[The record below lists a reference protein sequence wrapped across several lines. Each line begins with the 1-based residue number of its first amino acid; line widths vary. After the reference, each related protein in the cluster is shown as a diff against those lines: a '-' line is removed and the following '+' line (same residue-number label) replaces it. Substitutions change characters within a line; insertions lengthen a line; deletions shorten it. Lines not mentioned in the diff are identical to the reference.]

1 MYYVEARFRDSDRVE
16 RFNLLQSSDAV
27 VAWVSRNVASG
38 MVLEVFVP
46 SSATHGDLST
56 IRSLVAR
63 IVR

>member
-46 SSATHGDLST
+46 SSAHTAISVPSDPWLPV
-56 IRSLVAR
+56 L
-63 IVR
+63 